1 MGVKVVY
8 NANYGGYGIPDEVRI
23 RYNEIT
29 KTNYESSWDM
39 DDVPRHDKL
48 LVRLV
53 EEYLQGHDSDLSICE
68 IEGNRYRI
76 DEYDGAETVIEPK
89 DDFWIFVNE

>member
-1 MGVKVVY
+1 MGIKVVY

-23 RYNEIT
+23 RYNEIA
-29 KTNYESSWDM
+29 KTNYESFWDM

-48 LVRLV
+48 LVQLV
-53 EEYLQGHDSDLSICE
+53 EEYLQEHYSDLSIFE

-76 DEYDGAETVIEPK
+76 DEYDGAETVVEPK
-89 DDFWIFVNE
+89 DDFWIVVNE